1 MWSGQRDEEMASF
14 QVSESIYSSGL
25 FAGSSCLLW
34 IGLPEN
40 SRTKFKFKR
49 SLMQIKTIKRPLRKL
64 TARRSRGLNTLS
76 RWKEPETR
84 AWREVHI
91 LWPAPQQ
98 GLSNSWMQTPYLSE
112 FLEGDRD
119 LKSRLTFTCS
129 WLSAFLFSSHSFI
142 YHLLSP
148 CHVLGILLGCWGYH
162 K

>member
-1 MWSGQRDEEMASF
+1 MRKWPLSKFLSLSIAVVYLLAVPAYFGWITWEFKNKVQIQEEPYAN
-14 QVSESIYSSGL
+14 QDNKKAAPETYSQEKQGPK
-25 FAGSSCLLW
+25 CL
-34 IGLPEN
+34 I
-40 SRTKFKFKR
+40 
-49 SLMQIKTIKRPLRKL
+49 
-64 TARRSRGLNTLS
+64 